1 METQIAVIQLTQN
14 NLVKILDSVTEEQF
28 NKIPV
33 GYSNNLIWN
42 FAHILAAF
50 QVLCYSRAGLPLR
63 LEESFINK
71 YKIGT
76 KPESTVSMEEY
87 AAIKANAEWML
98 EKFKEIGYSASGKVL
113 NTEDYNVLQRRRRVV
128 IIGRRGKKPFEFPDL
143 NENKNNIWEIKKD
156 LFYDL
161 PNLKPGEEKPISG
174 YTKPINDYLKT
185 TGIRNGVEFVT
196 QHITRNHNERDLK
209 IYEIAIEKWIKEKK
223 RLKYDELPKLLRT
236 HNNTEA
242 FLDRYKVVDPTG
254 HSHTVVAHISKDGHY
269 YIYPDAKQV
278 RSISVREAARIQS
291 FPDDYFFEGGRTA
304 AFKQIGNAVPPLMAK
319 AIAKKIKNI
328 LCLIN

>member
-14 NLVKILDSVTEEQF
+14 NLVKILDIVTEEQF

-98 EKFKEIGYSASGKVL
+98 EKFKEDYAAGLFNSFQPYSTSMGFSISSVDIALEYITMHHGLHLGYSMA
-113 NTEDYNVLQRRRRVV
+113 
-128 IIGRRGKKPFEFPDL
+128 
-143 NENKNNIWEIKKD
+143 IKK
-156 LFYDL
+156 L
-161 PNLKPGEEKPISG
+161 
-174 YTKPINDYLKT
+174 
-185 TGIRNGVEFVT
+185 V
-196 QHITRNHNERDLK
+196 
-209 IYEIAIEKWIKEKK
+209 
-223 RLKYDELPKLLRT
+223 
-236 HNNTEA
+236 
-242 FLDRYKVVDPTG
+242 
-254 HSHTVVAHISKDGHY
+254 
-269 YIYPDAKQV
+269 
-278 RSISVREAARIQS
+278 
-291 FPDDYFFEGGRTA
+291 
-304 AFKQIGNAVPPLMAK
+304 
-319 AIAKKIKNI
+319 
-328 LCLIN
+328 

>member
-98 EKFKEIGYSASGKVL
+98 EKFKEDYAAGLFNSFQPYSTSMGFSISSVDIALEYITMHHGLHLGYSMA
-113 NTEDYNVLQRRRRVV
+113 
-128 IIGRRGKKPFEFPDL
+128 
-143 NENKNNIWEIKKD
+143 IKK
-156 LFYDL
+156 L
-161 PNLKPGEEKPISG
+161 
-174 YTKPINDYLKT
+174 
-185 TGIRNGVEFVT
+185 V
-196 QHITRNHNERDLK
+196 
-209 IYEIAIEKWIKEKK
+209 
-223 RLKYDELPKLLRT
+223 
-236 HNNTEA
+236 
-242 FLDRYKVVDPTG
+242 
-254 HSHTVVAHISKDGHY
+254 
-269 YIYPDAKQV
+269 
-278 RSISVREAARIQS
+278 
-291 FPDDYFFEGGRTA
+291 
-304 AFKQIGNAVPPLMAK
+304 
-319 AIAKKIKNI
+319 
-328 LCLIN
+328 